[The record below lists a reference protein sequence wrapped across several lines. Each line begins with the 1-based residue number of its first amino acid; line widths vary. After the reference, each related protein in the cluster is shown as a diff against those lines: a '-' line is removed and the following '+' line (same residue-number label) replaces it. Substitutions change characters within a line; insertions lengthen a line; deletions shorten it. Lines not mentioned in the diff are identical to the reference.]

1 MEEFIT
7 NSDTETKQLAKQL
20 AQKTKSGV
28 ITLTGDLGAG
38 KTTFVQGFAGGLE
51 IPDKIISPTF
61 VLIRQYK
68 IPGTNNTLYHVDLY
82 RLENLDEI
90 KQLGLEEIWSN
101 PESIVLIE
109 WPEKAVGLLPA
120 NRVDITIEKL
130 GNDKRKIT
138 IAHSG

>member
-7 NSDTETKQLAKQL
+7 NSEKETKQLAKNL
-20 AQKTKSGV
+20 ARKFKSGI

-38 KTTFVQGFAGGLE
+38 KTTFVQGFAQGLE

-61 VLIRQYK
+61 VLIRQHR
-68 IPGTNNTLYHVDLY
+68 IPGTNHTLYHVDLY

-101 PESIVLIE
+101 PESIMLIE
-109 WPEKAVGLLPA
+109 WPEKAAGFLPGD
-120 NRVDITIEKL
+120 RVDITIEKL
-130 GNDKRKIT
+130 SKDQRKIT
-138 IAHSG
+138 IVHSG